1 MQSGSVVLK
10 ASSKPKVFLGGLPEG
25 VENTISKANV
35 YGRLPRPANLSPP
48 PFRIDNKDD
57 RKTFQRIWDGDFVA
71 RYDSNLIVAG
81 EKCFFVCAQAP
92 DSQDIPAR
100 FRGCDVVSFFL
111 ALDGNSPNRI
121 AAVGVITKSQSTKE
135 FWARLTHDAEQA
147 LSYRIAHLF
156 IRDYGFLLPE
166 FCFHAVAGILLD
178 HYGTH
183 SNYQESI
190 DVAMIKADL
199 AFNMNRTDSGRLG
212 GAILD
217 NVGEYLEAKGQFSE
231 AANLY
236 RWVAEEHYKVR

>member
-48 PFRIDNKDD
+48 PFWIDNKDV
-57 RKTFQRIWDGDFVA
+57 RKTFQKIWDGDFVA
-71 RYDSNLIVAG
+71 HYDISNLIVAG

-100 FRGCDVVSFFL
+100 FRGCYVVSFYL
-111 ALDGNSPNRI
+111 AQDGNSTNRI
-121 AAVGVITKSQSTKE
+121 AGFGDVKKSQSIKE
-135 FWARLTHDAEQA
+135 FSARLTFNAEQA

-166 FCFHAVAGILLD
+166 FCFVAVVGILLD
-178 HYGTH
+178 RYGTH
-183 SNYQESI
+183 SNYQESL
-190 DVAMIKADL
+190 DVAMIRADL
-199 AFNMNRTDSGRLG
+199 AFNMNRTGFGELG
-212 GAILD
+212 GA
-217 NVGEYLEAKGQFSE
+217 VGEYLEAKGQFSE

-236 RWVAEEHYKVR
+236 RWVAEEYFKVR